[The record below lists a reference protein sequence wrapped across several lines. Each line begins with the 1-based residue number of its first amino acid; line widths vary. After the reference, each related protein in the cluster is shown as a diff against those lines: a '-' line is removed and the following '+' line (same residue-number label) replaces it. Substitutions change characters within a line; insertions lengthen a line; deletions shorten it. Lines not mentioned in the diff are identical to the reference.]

1 MPKYGVEVIFLSLF
15 RKSGNSDQP
24 EAKKDNW
31 KQSLILDL
39 RDVLVVLVLF
49 LTVYMMLFRIV
60 VVVGP
65 SMYDTLIHGDRVLIL
80 SSTVYRDPKPGDIII
95 ASLQD
100 YDNGECI
107 VKRIIA
113 TEGQKVDID
122 FEEGIVYVDDVALD
136 EHLYVTT
143 PTNMSEGVEFPLV
156 VDPGCLFVMGDNR
169 NSSKDSRSHEIGLVD
184 TREVVGKVLFLVVPG
199 DNYGYEE
206 RDWSRFGVIK

>member
-122 FEEGIVYVDDVALD
+122 FDAGIVYVDDVAL
-136 EHLYVTT
+136 EEPYAHT
-143 PTNMSEGVEFPLV
+143 PTNRNGGVAFPLTV
-156 VDPGCLFVMGDNR
+156 PDGCIFVMGDNR
-169 NSSKDSRSHEIGLVD
+169 NYSRDSRYPEIGFVD
-184 TREVVGKVLFLVVPG
+184 EREIMGKAIFLILPG
-199 DNYGYEE
+199 NGELDYEL
-206 RDWSRFGVIK
+206 DYSRIGEIE